1 MRYLPIQSHKIIA
14 VNQGFPWKNTARV
27 SSVPN
32 FACAQEARL
41 IIVTYQYGR
50 MKEEQ
55 VQYDKRRGCAVPSVC
70 NFGIRI
76 RCVLV
81 GKHVYDV
88 KVNHRLPIL

>member
-1 MRYLPIQSHKIIA
+1 MEK
-14 VNQGFPWKNTARV
+14 KNTARV
-27 SSVPN
+27 SSIPN

-41 IIVTYQYGR
+41 IIVTYQDGR
-50 MKEEQ
+50 MEEEH
-55 VQYDKRRGCAVPSVC
+55 VQYDKRIGFAVPSVC

-76 RCVLV
+76 RYVLV